1 MPHSEKKQK
10 ETPGGKSFRTNLNK
24 TGKIKKKS
32 IELKKKNKKKEK
44 NFETEQYELTVCQ
57 WCLEAKR
64 SR

>member
-32 IELKKKNKKKEK
+32 IELKKKNKKKAEK
-44 NFETEQYELTVCQ
+44 K
-57 WCLEAKR
+57 KR
-64 SR
+64 ILKANNTN

>member
-32 IELKKKNKKKEK
+32 IELKKKNKEKEK

-57 WCLEAKR
+57 
-64 SR
+64 